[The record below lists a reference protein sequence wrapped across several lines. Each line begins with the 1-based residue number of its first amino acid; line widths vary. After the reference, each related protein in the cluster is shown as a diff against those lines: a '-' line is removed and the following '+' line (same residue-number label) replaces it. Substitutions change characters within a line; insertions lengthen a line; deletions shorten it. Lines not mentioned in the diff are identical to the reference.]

1 MPVKLFSSEFPVWW
15 FVEKSGFPWSGCYV
29 VGVKVFD
36 KSLSRLET
44 LQSTPPFFQLNFLLR
59 LILGEKCQNTF
70 ILPWKAFCGN
80 GIIHL
85 NIAEIYEG
93 DIGGQKTCAYFGN
106 QSMK

>member
-44 LQSTPPFFQLNFLLR
+44 LQSTPPFFQLYFLLR
-59 LILGEKCQNTF
+59 LILMDNCLKSLKMREKHFEEMGLF
-70 ILPWKAFCGN
+70 I
-80 GIIHL
+80 
-85 NIAEIYEG
+85 
-93 DIGGQKTCAYFGN
+93 
-106 QSMK
+106 